1 MANYANQK
9 RIRLGH
15 LGSIAAK
22 GNSGEAFLAP
32 VRWDP
37 LKAPMRI
44 LNGNAYKLW
53 VYLLSWEGQ
62 GYYDFSP
69 ASIAKELNVSDQG
82 ARNAKQELIDKGYLT
97 ENADGTFEFYPISTK
112 YI

>member
-15 LGSIAAK
+15 IGSIAAK

-32 VRWDP
+32 IRWEP

-53 VYLLSWEGQ
+53 MYLLSWEGQ

-69 ASIAKELNVSDQG
+69 ASLAKELNVSDQG
-82 ARNAKQELIDKGYLT
+82 ARNAKQELIDKGYLVPC
-97 ENADGTFEFYPISTK
+97 ADGSYEFFPVSTL
-112 YI
+112 YV